1 MNVDT
6 EKEPREFLRQL
17 EKLHS
22 QIQGLSTTLKFYM
35 PCIFYSCRDS
45 TMNPDM
51 AKAAAKM
58 YFVVHF
64 SVFRNE
70 IIEKIRVS
78 CYLSQSRSIARFLP
92 PSCSICPF
100 SFFPDDQMVRQASR
114 QQSRYIPSIMPQ
126 AV

>member
-70 IIEKIRVS
+70 IIERIRQLLSKPIPFDCAVPTS
-78 CYLSQSRSIARFLP
+78 LLQYLPFFFL
-92 PSCSICPF
+92 S
-100 SFFPDDQMVRQASR
+100 
-114 QQSRYIPSIMPQ
+114 
-126 AV
+126 